1 LVQFIYY
8 LSPAV
13 INAPLFVL
21 WIIGIIVALTTRRKH
36 PQVSLL
42 AAAGLAIQLF
52 ETAAALIV
60 RPWIVGQAAASG
72 WSTEKTNVLWMAS
85 TFVQVFLSTIA
96 WLLILLAIFK
106 YRHQPNRTLGHDG
119 QYLPEGFVEATIEP
133 IQPGDHNVCRRP
145 NP

>member
-1 LVQFIYY
+1 MVQFIYY
-8 LSPAV
+8 LGPVV

-42 AAAGLAIQLF
+42 AAVGLAIQLS
-52 ETAAALIV
+52 ETAVVLV
-60 RPWIVGQAAASG
+60 VYPWISQAVTSG
-72 WSTEKTNVLWMAS
+72 WPAEKINVFWMAA

-106 YRHQPNRTLGHDG
+106 YRHQPNRILGHDG
-119 QYLPEGFVEATIEP
+119 QYLPEGFVRGT
-133 IQPGDHNVCRRP
+133 N
-145 NP
+145 